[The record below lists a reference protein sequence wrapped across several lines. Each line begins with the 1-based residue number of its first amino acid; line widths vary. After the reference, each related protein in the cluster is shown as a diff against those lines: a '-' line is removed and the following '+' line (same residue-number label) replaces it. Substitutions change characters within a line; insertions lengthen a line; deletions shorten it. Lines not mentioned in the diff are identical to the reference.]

1 MVNIYPEKYS
11 IREYMVHGKIYILK
25 KYLIREYMVHGRYTF

>member
-1 MVNIYPEKYS
+1 MEDIHSEKY
-11 IREYMVHGKIYILK
+11 IFREYMILK